1 MFTSYKQL
9 LVKLE
14 AHFTIMLEIIL
25 VCGVLLTSPAIP
37 SPCVYKLIWK
47 LVTLNKFSYRICTTV
62 KFELTLTQYSLP
74 VRTLRRVIR
83 FSWRFGTELFLLL
96 RGNGNWFR
104 WMLDSLSNQHSL
116 WTAKNNTRSK
126 SLVPSIKFWSSRK
139 RESLYYDTM

>member
-1 MFTSYKQL
+1 
-9 LVKLE
+9 
-14 AHFTIMLEIIL
+14 
-25 VCGVLLTSPAIP
+25 
-37 SPCVYKLIWK
+37 
-47 LVTLNKFSYRICTTV
+47 V

-126 SLVPSIKFWSSRK
+126 SLVPSI
-139 RESLYYDTM
+139 